1 MDASNQPLIDP
12 GIAQSEAQTMIQFY
26 DEICTI
32 GISAD
37 IAFGYLILLGGP
49 PESHETPN
57 LSLSEYKKL
66 RALDAAETI
75 RPTPCQDEDD
85 ATVKTQISSDISG
98 DPQLA
103 FAAITDGNV
112 IDACTGGATIA
123 KRTKDFLR
131 ESAEDDPRYP
141 VLAIRAYRR
150 CFLVIRGYYAA
161 LDSCALGPCCHERK
175 IRRVAFN
182 ELSKAFV
189 PLIELVQRNASV
201 TSVKYFNPKFSV
213 YPEAVEANY
222 SSFPEK
228 VETSIST

>member
-12 GIAQSEAQTMIQFY
+12 GIAQSKAQTMIQFY

-85 ATVKTQISSDISG
+85 ATVKTQISSGISG

-112 IDACTGGATIA
+112 IDACTGGAAIA

-141 VLAIRAYRR
+141 ALAIRAYRR

-161 LDSCALGPCCHERK
+161 LESCALGPCCHERK

-189 PLIELVQRNASV
+189 PLIELVQRNATE

-213 YPEAVEANY
+213 YPAAVEANY